1 MIYIFLMIIP
11 LVIIYFVG
19 VIFVIMV
26 FLQKKKFLLYKILFY
41 EYKKKYRYWEIV
53 RTLTKCAV

>member
-1 MIYIFLMIIP
+1 MIIP